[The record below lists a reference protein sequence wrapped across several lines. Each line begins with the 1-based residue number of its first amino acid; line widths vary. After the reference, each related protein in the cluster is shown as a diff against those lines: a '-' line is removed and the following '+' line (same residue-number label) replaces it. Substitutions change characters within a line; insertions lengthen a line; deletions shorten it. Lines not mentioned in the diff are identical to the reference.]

1 MSFATPPSLSTNPFA
16 TAASS
21 PTVAIAAMGGGG
33 ADPSTLDDKSKIIGI
48 TLAVGSGLLIGSSFV
63 FKKKGLLNCTKD
75 GMVAG
80 EGYAYLKSAMWW
92 TGMLISKDLLMDM
105 VAGEVCNFVAYA
117 FVPAILVTPLGA
129 LSVVICAILSSIFL
143 KERLNMQGKVGCALC
158 IFGAV
163 VIVLHAPQ
171 QAAMK
176 TIEQFR
182 DKMIQPGFL
191 AWMGI
196 IIVTSLILVFKVA
209 PKWGKE
215 NMMVD
220 ISICSLI
227 GSLSVVATQ
236 GLGAAIVHNISTGE
250 PQFTNWFTYFVI
262 VFVVVTLLIE
272 INYLN
277 KALNLFNTAMVTP
290 TYYVTFTS
298 MTILTSAILSQ
309 GFDAS
314 PVAIITVILGFLVI
328 CAGILLLQ
336 TSKPVVPVIVQD
348 GKVSEVLGS
357 VYDDFEPNAADL
369 RASPFSSIRHFS
381 RDLRHSTIVPTIHQ
395 YQPTGSRAES
405 ILQRKR
411 RASNAALSHRS
422 RPASM
427 VSSLSPVFSDSAS
440 ASGISTALH
449 QTLVMGVEG
458 RQVRL
463 QLCEIVVSDEH
474 NGTTRYP
481 VYKPIVTGAH
491 TLAPPPPRITSNSI
505 PPVAAHSRPASSL
518 FNHTF
523 LAPRTSMMTA
533 ESQYSTVRFID
544 RSRRPS
550 IAYPEDHSA
559 SMHDESLLEKIERQS
574 IDSMG
579 DFSPESR
586 QHEGVGDGSSSISGY
601 RGGAGNNHHP
611 SRPLSG
617 SMFWPPVIEVSPS
630 PRSGPLKVGGSFF
643 LRPRQQHGP
652 SHLATSTIAGVEDDE
667 GGSRTDEGGESEA
680 GSTSNAA
687 PSKDDEA
694 LDKTL
699 VSIEV
704 CNQPQPIL
712 APYMPP
718 PPSTGLP
725 LPAPGSA
732 SSSTSST
739 SATTTLSPSTAT
751 STAALVATAP
761 SPSPIR
767 NPVGKR
773 RGVLSRLFGGS
784 KHHDAESL
792 HKEHEE
798 HLSGSSDANAIAA
811 ATDAVTIQVDAP
823 TANGTEHPDNEKS
836 AQSPALHNDN
846 DTSASATTT
855 THLPASSQQQQHPHS
870 QSHSHSPGHVFGRIH
885 HPQRIS
891 EGEEEEDEED
901 TQNKS
906 SI

>member
-1 MSFATPPSLSTNPFA
+1 MSFILSPSLTTSPFG
-16 TAASS
+16 AAAPSQ
-21 PTVAIAAMGGGG
+21 TVDIAAMGGGG
-33 ADPSTLDDKSKIIGI
+33 VDPSTLDDKSKVIGI
-48 TLAVGSGLLIGSSFV
+48 ALAVGSGLLIGSSFV

-92 TGMLISKDLLMDM
+92 AGMLIK
-105 VAGEVCNFVAYA
+105 
-117 FVPAILVTPLGA
+117 
-129 LSVVICAILSSIFL
+129 
-143 KERLNMQGKVGCALC
+143 RLNMQGKVGCALC

-191 AWMGI
+191 TWMGI
-196 IIVTSLILVFKVA
+196 TIVASLILVFKVA
-209 PKWGKE
+209 PKWGKK

-298 MTILTSAILSQ
+298 TTILTSAILSQ
-309 GFDAS
+309 GFNAS
-314 PVAIITVILGFLVI
+314 PVAIITVVLGFLVI

-336 TSKPVVPVIVQD
+336 TSKPVVPVIVQN
-348 GKVSEVLGS
+348 GKVAEVLGS

-369 RASPFSSIRHFS
+369 RASPFSSIRHIS
-381 RDLRHSTIVPTIHQ
+381 RDLRQSTIVPSIHQ

-405 ILQRKR
+405 LLQRKR
-411 RASNAALSHRS
+411 RASNAAVSHYS
-422 RPASM
+422 RPTSM

-440 ASGISTALH
+440 ATGINPALH
-449 QTLVMGVEG
+449 QTLVMGIEG

-474 NGTTRYP
+474 NGTTRHP
-481 VYKPIVTGAH
+481 VYKPIVTGTH
-491 TLAPPPPRITSNSI
+491 SLAPPRAMSSSMPPL
-505 PPVAAHSRPASSL
+505 AAHSRPVSSFL
-518 FNHTF
+518 SPTF

-533 ESQYSTVRFID
+533 ESQHSTIRFID

-550 IAYPEDHSA
+550 IAYPEDHPPSI
-559 SMHDESLLEKIERQS
+559 HDESLLEKVERQS
-574 IDSMG
+574 IDSL
-579 DFSPESR
+579 DEISPESR
-586 QHEGVGDGSSSISGY
+586 QQGGVAGGSEGI
-601 RGGAGNNHHP
+601 GGNAANNLNP
-611 SRPLSG
+611 NRPLSG
-617 SMFWPPVIEVSPS
+617 SMFWPPVIEVSPT

-643 LRPRQQHGP
+643 VRPKQQHGP
-652 SHLATSTIAGVEDDE
+652 SHLATSTLAGVGDGGE
-667 GGSRTDEGGESEA
+667 GLGTNEGGESES
-680 GSTSNAA
+680 GSSSSAI
-687 PSKDDEA
+687 PSKDGQLGSDEVA

-704 CNQPQPIL
+704 RDQPQPIL
-712 APYMPP
+712 APYLPP
-718 PPSTGLP
+718 LPSTGVP
-725 LPAPGSA
+725 LPAPTSTA
-732 SSSTSST
+732 SSTSST
-739 SATTTLSPSTAT
+739 SAATAT
-751 STAALVATAP
+751 SPSSPTSTTALMSAP
-761 SPSPIR
+761 SSPASDTDQ
-767 NPVGKR
+767 KR
-773 RGVLSRLFGGS
+773 RGVLGRLFGGS
-784 KHHDAESL
+784 KRQTARTTDS
-792 HKEHEE
+792 KDHEE
-798 HLSGSSDANAIAA
+798 RLSGSPDTATIATSKTQA
-811 ATDAVTIQVDAP
+811 DSVTVQVDIPSAEGTDHHNNETSMQP
-823 TANGTEHPDNEKS
+823 AARHDDDDSSTSMTTAT
-836 AQSPALHNDN
+836 
-846 DTSASATTT
+846 
-855 THLPASSQQQQHPHS
+855 
-870 QSHSHSPGHVFGRIH
+870 HSHSPSPQHQQHTGYVFNRIH

-891 EGEEEEDEED
+891 EGDEEVDEED
-901 TQNKS
+901 ALKTS
-906 SI
+906 SA